1 MFRLYSRRVDRRI
14 FSDINHWLARRDDFT
29 DPEELRRFVRNA
41 EKTSPEEFFSLS
53 KRTRVELK
61 RTSEYPLTYTFRFDS
76 PLPSGY
82 EENDRV
88 QGECLPEYSLSSPA
102 AILLSGWLEGAS
114 DYSRLASWVGRCGR
128 NLWAMDLPYHM
139 RRAPQGTRS
148 GELAV
153 TPDLVRT
160 LKAVRQAVVDARVL
174 ISAIWELGS
183 RDIALLGFSLGGWVA
198 SLLALSEP
206 KVSKAVLVTPVV
218 RPDELFLYSPFFSSL
233 REKVRVEERLNAF
246 DQIPRLFLPK
256 QGEPLVEPG
265 RIHLIG
271 SHEDPLAT
279 PASVKELASSWGCE
293 VEIIAGGHITVYLTG
308 RLWRRIFSLLHP
320 NQSLRNWS
328 GTP

>member
-14 FSDINHWLARRDDFT
+14 FSDINHWLAQRDDFT

-41 EKTSPEEFFSLS
+41 EKTNPGEFFSLS

-61 RTSEYPLTYTFRFDS
+61 RTSEYPLSYTFRFDS

-82 EENDRV
+82 EENNRV
-88 QGECLPEYSLSSPA
+88 QGECLPEYPLSSPA

-139 RRAPQGTRS
+139 RRTPQGTRS
-148 GELAV
+148 GELAI
-153 TPDLVRT
+153 TPDVVRT

-174 ISAIWELGS
+174 ISAMWELGS
-183 RDIALLGFSLGGWVA
+183 RDIALLGFSLGGWVG

-218 RPDELFLYSPFFSSL
+218 RPDELFLNSPFFSSL
-233 REKVRVEERLNAF
+233 REGIEAEDRLHVF
-246 DQIPRLFLPK
+246 DRIPHLFLPK
-256 QGEPLVEPG
+256 HCEPLVEPQ

-271 SHEDPLAT
+271 AHEDPLAT
-279 PASVKELASSWGCE
+279 PSSVNELSSSWGCKKE
-293 VEIIAGGHITVYLTG
+293 VLSGGHITLYFTP
-308 RLWRRIFSLLHP
+308 RLWQRIFTLLCAP
-320 NQSLRNWS
+320 FR
-328 GTP
+328 